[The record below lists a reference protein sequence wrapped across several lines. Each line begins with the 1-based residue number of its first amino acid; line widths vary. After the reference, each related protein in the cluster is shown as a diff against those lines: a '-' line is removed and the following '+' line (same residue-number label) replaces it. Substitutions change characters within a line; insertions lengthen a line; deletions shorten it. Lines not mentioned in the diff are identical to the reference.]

1 MTISVR
7 NFGRDLFPLR
17 FLFYDQFA
25 ISPSSLI
32 CLAFYWAL
40 TKCTF
45 KVVSG
50 EVMAK

>member
-7 NFGRDLFPLR
+7 NFGRDTFLLR
-17 FLFYDQFA
+17 FSYYDQFA

-32 CLAFYWAL
+32 CVAFLWAM

-50 EVMAK
+50 EVMVK